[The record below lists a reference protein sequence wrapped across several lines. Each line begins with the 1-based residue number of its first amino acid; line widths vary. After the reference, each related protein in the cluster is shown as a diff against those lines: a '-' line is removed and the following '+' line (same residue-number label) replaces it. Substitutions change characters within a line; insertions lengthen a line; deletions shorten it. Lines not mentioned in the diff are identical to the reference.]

1 MPVTIIVNNLTPVH
15 KGSMGQAIA
24 SAPDVCKTPSPSG
37 PIPMP
42 YPNMAMSSD
51 LAMGTT
57 TVTCDGQPVA
67 TKDAMFAL
75 STGDEAGVAG
85 GVVSGIIKGMAKF
98 VNYSMD
104 VKFDGKN
111 VARLGDPMTM
121 NGNAPNTMTSAEVQ
135 PNVVMANLVGA
146 VGADTAALLCIAFCF
161 CNTYGKGGED
171 AGEKVVRKVDPRMR
185 A

>member
-1 MPVTIIVNNLTPVH
+1 MGVTVIVNNLTAVH
-15 KGSMGQAIA
+15 KGSMGTATA
-24 SAPDVCKTPSPSG
+24 AAPDVCKTPSPSG

-51 LAMGTT
+51 LAMGTI
-57 TVTCDGQPVA
+57 TVEIEGQSVA
-67 TKDAMFAL
+67 VKDSMFAM

-85 GVVSGIIKGMAKF
+85 GVVSGIIKGAAKF

-104 VKFDGKN
+104 VKFEGKN

-121 NGNAPNTMTSAEVQ
+121 NGNAPNTLTPAEVQ
-135 PNVVMANLVGA
+135 ANLVA
-146 VGADTAALLCIAFCF
+146 VLGQETKDMLCTAFCWCNKHGGGGADA
-161 CNTYGKGGED
+161 GKGVVK
-171 AGEKVVRKVDPRMR
+171 KVPPGSMR